1 MSEEIRL
8 DFEQLPAVA
17 PSYLR
22 AVANF
27 GSGLSRGQTIP
38 DIVAR
43 LNDLEVRAENLA
55 QYRKVCGFARAETLP
70 VTYPHVLAFPMHMA
84 VLTHKRFPL
93 KLLGLIHVRNHI
105 TQHRAI
111 RVDEPLDLIVSVG
124 GHRDVAKGIEFD
136 LVTRVKGSDGTT
148 IWEETGVMLSRGKG
162 GSGGASGKSKHPP
175 ELGFSPDE
183 EATWQVPADI
193 GRRYASA
200 AGDYNPI
207 HLSPWSAKLF
217 GFPRAIATGMWMN
230 ARAAAALEPY
240 LSRQQYSL
248 SVAFKKPVFLPS
260 TVLFQKA
267 DVEGGTNFGLTD
279 RSGDVLH
286 LSGEVRYTDDGAQD
300 RSA

>member
-1 MSEEIRL
+1 MSGDTRL

-17 PSYLR
+17 PSYFR

-27 GSGLSRGQTIP
+27 GSGLSKGETIP

-43 LNDLEVRAENLA
+43 LNDLDVRAENLA
-55 QYRKVCGFARAETLP
+55 RYRKVCGFPRADTLP

-93 KLLGLIHVRNHI
+93 KLLGLIHVRNEI
-105 TQHRAI
+105 KQHRPI

-124 GHRDVAKGIEFD
+124 GHRDVSKGVEFD
-136 LVTRVKGSDGTT
+136 LATRVNDATGST
-148 IWEETGVMLSRGKG
+148 IWEETGVMLSRTKG
-162 GSGGASGKSKHPP
+162 GSGKSSNKSNAPP
-175 ELGFSPDE
+175 ELGFTPDE
-183 EATWQVPADI
+183 EATWQVPSDI

-217 GFPRAIATGMWMN
+217 GFPRAIATGMWMK
-230 ARAAAALEPY
+230 ARAAAALEPHVE
-240 LSRQQYSL
+240 REAYSL

-260 TVLFQKA
+260 TVLFK
-267 DVEGGTNFGLTD
+267 EGAVDNGVNFALTS
-279 RSGDVLH
+279 RSGDVHH
-286 LSGEVRYTDDGAQD
+286 LTGEVRYL
-300 RSA
+300 